1 MDSHPTT
8 DPGMMDTP
16 PLSADL
22 DDRPAIRVAIADDNA
37 VVRMGIRSLLGTAD
51 DVVVVGEA
59 GDGLAAVA
67 LAKAKKPD
75 VMLLDVRMPRQD
87 GVVSAREVTEYTSVL
102 MLTYSDSAE
111 VISAAV
117 QAGALGYLVHGNFSE
132 DELLSAVR
140 MAARGFGTFSAQAVA
155 ALSRPVATAASRAAA
170 YGLSERE
177 ADVMELVAQGAANSD
192 VAKTL
197 FISEKTVK
205 NHINHI
211 FAKLG
216 VTSRGHAV
224 ALWLQG
230 PAR

>member
-1 MDSHPTT
+1 MDSQTT
-8 DPGMMDTP
+8 DDSG
-16 PLSADL
+16 LIAEVGA
-22 DDRPAIRVAIADDNA
+22 RPAIRVAIADDNA
-37 VVRMGIRSLLGTAD
+37 VVRMGIRSLLSTAD

-87 GVVSAREVTEYTSVL
+87 GVVSAREVTEHASVL

-117 QAGALGYLVHGNFSE
+117 QAGALGYLVHGNFTE

-140 MAARGFGTFSAQAVA
+140 MAARGFGTFSAQVVA
-155 ALSRPVATAASRAAA
+155 ALSRPVATAASRAAT

-192 VAKTL
+192 VARTL

-224 ALWLQG
+224 ALWLQD
-230 PAR
+230 PTR

>member
-1 MDSHPTT
+1 M
-8 DPGMMDTP
+8 
-16 PLSADL
+16 
-22 DDRPAIRVAIADDNA
+22 
-37 VVRMGIRSLLGTAD
+37 
-51 DVVVVGEA
+51 
-59 GDGLAAVA
+59 
-67 LAKAKKPD
+67 
-75 VMLLDVRMPRQD
+75 
-87 GVVSAREVTEYTSVL
+87 SAREVTEYTSVL

-155 ALSRPVATAASRAAA
+155 ALSRPVATSASRAAA

-177 ADVMELVAQGAANSD
+177 ADVMELVAQGAANTA
-192 VAKTL
+192 VARTL

-224 ALWLQG
+224 ALWLQD

>member
-1 MDSHPTT
+1 MDSAQAAGSGLT
-8 DPGMMDTP
+8 DEPV
-16 PLSADL
+16 A
-22 DDRPAIRVAIADDNA
+22 RPEIRVAIADDNA

-87 GVVSAREVTEYTSVL
+87 GVVSAREMTAHTSVL

-111 VISAAV
+111 VIAAAV
-117 QAGALGYLVHGNFSE
+117 HAGALGYLVHGNFTE
-132 DELLSAVR
+132 EELLSAVR

-155 ALSRPVATAASRAAA
+155 SLSRPVATAASRAAH

-177 ADVMELVAQGAANSD
+177 ADVMELVAQGAANS
-192 VAKTL
+192 AIARTL

-224 ALWLQG
+224 ALWLGDPQ
-230 PAR
+230 P

>member
-1 MDSHPTT
+1 MDSEPRT
-8 DPGMMDTP
+8 DPG
-16 PLSADL
+16 LSESADE
-22 DDRPAIRVAIADDNA
+22 RPPIRVAIADDNA

-51 DVVVVGEA
+51 DVTVVGEA

-67 LAKAKKPD
+67 LARAKKPD
-75 VMLLDVRMPRQD
+75 VLLLDVRMPRQD
-87 GVVSAREVTEYTSVL
+87 GVVAAREVAAHTSVL

-117 QAGALGYLVHGNFSE
+117 QAGALGYLVHGAFSE

-155 ALSRPVATAASRAAA
+155 ALSKPVSTAASRAAE

-177 ADVMELVAQGAANSD
+177 ADVMELVATGAANS
-192 VAKTL
+192 AIARQL

-216 VTSRGHAV
+216 VTNRGHAV
-224 ALWLQG
+224 ALWLG
-230 PAR
+230 DPDP

>member
-1 MDSHPTT
+1 MDSETTT
-8 DPGMMDTP
+8 DPGVSEEVVT
-16 PLSADL
+16 
-22 DDRPAIRVAIADDNA
+22 RPAIRVAIADDNA
-37 VVRMGIRSLLGTAD
+37 VVRMGIRSLLSTAD

-87 GVVSAREVTEYTSVL
+87 GVVSAREVTEHASVL

-111 VISAAV
+111 VIAAAV
-117 QAGALGYLVHGNFSE
+117 RAGALGYLVHGNFTE

-155 ALSRPVATAASRAAA
+155 ALSRPVATSASRAAT

-177 ADVMELVAQGAANSD
+177 AEVMELVAQGAPNAD
-192 VAKTL
+192 VATTL

-224 ALWLQG
+224 ALWLQD

>member
-1 MDSHPTT
+1 MDSVQTASAGLSDDERGAEETT
-8 DPGMMDTP
+8 RTV
-16 PLSADL
+16 
-22 DDRPAIRVAIADDNA
+22 IRVAIADDNA

-51 DVVVVGEA
+51 DVRVVGEA

-87 GVVSAREVTEYTSVL
+87 GVVSAREVTEHTRVL

-155 ALSRPVATAASRAAA
+155 ALWRPVATAASRAAQF
-170 YGLSERE
+170 GLSERE
-177 ADVMELVAQGAANSD
+177 ADVMELVARGAANT
-192 VAKTL
+192 AIAREL
-197 FISEKTVK
+197 YISEKTVK

-224 ALWLQG
+224 ALWLG
-230 PAR
+230 DPPR

>member
-1 MDSHPTT
+1 MDSIATT
-8 DPGMMDTP
+8 DSDLIRSSAPEPDVP
-16 PLSADL
+16 P
-22 DDRPAIRVAIADDNA
+22 PEIRVAIADDNA

-87 GVVSAREVTEYTSVL
+87 GVVAAREVAQHSSVL

-140 MAARGFGTFSAQAVA
+140 MAARGFGTFSAHAVA
-155 ALSRPVATAASRAAA
+155 ALSRPVSTTASRAAQ

-177 ADVMELVAQGAANSD
+177 VDVMELVAQGAAN
-192 VAKTL
+192 AAIARTL
-197 FISEKTVK
+197 YISEKTVK

-216 VTSRGHAV
+216 VTNRGHAV
-224 ALWLQG
+224 ALWLGDPQG
-230 PAR
+230 S

>member
-1 MDSHPTT
+1 MDGIQAAGSGLTADPPPT
-8 DPGMMDTP
+8 PE
-16 PLSADL
+16 
-22 DDRPAIRVAIADDNA
+22 IRVAIADDNA
-37 VVRMGIRSLLGTAD
+37 VVRMGIRSLLSTAG

-59 GDGLAAVA
+59 GDGVAAVA

-87 GVVSAREVTEYTSVL
+87 GVVSAREVAEHASVL
-102 MLTYSDSAE
+102 MLTYSDSPE
-111 VISAAV
+111 VIAAAV
-117 QAGALGYLVHGNFSE
+117 HAGALGYLVHGHFTE
-132 DELLSAVR
+132 DELISAVR

-155 ALSRPVATAASRAAA
+155 ALSRPVVTAASRAAR

-177 ADVMELVAQGAANSD
+177 ADVMELIASGATNTAIARS
-192 VAKTL
+192 L

-224 ALWLQG
+224 ARWLGDPQV
-230 PAR
+230 

>member
-1 MDSHPTT
+1 MDSTTTT
-8 DPGMMDTP
+8 DSG
-16 PLSADL
+16 LISEADE
-22 DDRPAIRVAIADDNA
+22 RPAIRVAIADDNA
-37 VVRMGIRSLLGTAD
+37 VVRMGIRSLLSTAD

-87 GVVSAREVTEYTSVL
+87 GVVSAREVTEHASVL

-155 ALSRPVATAASRAAA
+155 ALSRPVATSASRAAA

-177 ADVMELVAQGAANSD
+177 ADVMELVAKGAANSD

-224 ALWLQG
+224 ALWLQD

>member
-1 MDSHPTT
+1 MDSNTT
-8 DPGMMDTP
+8 ADAALRDPGAPRTE
-16 PLSADL
+16 
-22 DDRPAIRVAIADDNA
+22 IRVAIADDNA

-87 GVVSAREVTEYTSVL
+87 GVVSAREVVQHTSVL

-117 QAGALGYLVHGNFSE
+117 QAGALGYLVHGNFTE

-140 MAARGFGTFSAQAVA
+140 MAARGFGTFSAQAMA
-155 ALSRPVATAASRAAA
+155 ALSRPVSTAASRAAQ

-177 ADVMELVAQGAANSD
+177 ADVMELVAQGAAN
-192 VAKTL
+192 AAIARTL

-216 VTSRGHAV
+216 VSSRGHAV
-224 ALWLQG
+224 ALWLGDPSQ
-230 PAR
+230 

>member
-1 MDSHPTT
+1 MDSQTTT
-8 DPGMMDTP
+8 DSGLITDQT
-16 PLSADL
+16 LVADVEQ
-22 DDRPAIRVAIADDNA
+22 RPAIRVAIADDNA
-37 VVRMGIRSLLGTAD
+37 VVRMGIRSLLSTAD

-87 GVVSAREVTEYTSVL
+87 GVVSAREVTEHASVL

-155 ALSRPVATAASRAAA
+155 ALSRPVATSASRAAT

-224 ALWLQG
+224 ALWLQD
-230 PAR
+230 PSR

>member
-1 MDSHPTT
+1 MDSVQTASAGLSDEERGAEETT
-8 DPGMMDTP
+8 RTV
-16 PLSADL
+16 
-22 DDRPAIRVAIADDNA
+22 IRVAIADDNA

-51 DVVVVGEA
+51 DVRVVGEA

-87 GVVSAREVTEYTSVL
+87 GVVSAREVTEHTRVL

-155 ALSRPVATAASRAAA
+155 ALSRPVATAASRAAQF
-170 YGLSERE
+170 GLSERE
-177 ADVMELVAQGAANSD
+177 ADVMELVARGAANT
-192 VAKTL
+192 AIARQL
-197 FISEKTVK
+197 YISEKTVK

-216 VTSRGHAV
+216 VTSRSHAV
-224 ALWLQG
+224 ALWLGDPQ
-230 PAR
+230 R

>member
-1 MDSHPTT
+1 MDSNTT
-8 DPGMMDTP
+8 ADAALRDPGAPRTE
-16 PLSADL
+16 
-22 DDRPAIRVAIADDNA
+22 IRVAIADDNA

-155 ALSRPVATAASRAAA
+155 ALSRPVATAA

-177 ADVMELVAQGAANSD
+177 ADVMELVAQGAANTA
-192 VAKTL
+192 VARKL

-224 ALWLQG
+224 ALWLQD

>member
-1 MDSHPTT
+1 M
-8 DPGMMDTP
+8 
-16 PLSADL
+16 
-22 DDRPAIRVAIADDNA
+22 AIADDNA

-177 ADVMELVAQGAANSD
+177 ADVMELVAQGAANTA
-192 VAKTL
+192 VARDA
-197 FISEKTVK
+197 V
-205 NHINHI
+205 H
-211 FAKLG
+211 LG
-216 VTSRGHAV
+216 EDGQEPHQPHLRQARGDQSRSRGRPV
-224 ALWLQG
+224 APRPSVDESGDPGRDWARSLG
-230 PAR
+230 PGAHVLHPRSP

>member
-8 DPGMMDTP
+8 DPGMSDTP
-16 PLSADL
+16 TLSADV

-111 VISAAV
+111 VIAAAV

-155 ALSRPVATAASRAAA
+155 ALSRPVATSASRAAA

-177 ADVMELVAQGAANSD
+177 ADVMELVAKGAANTA
-192 VAKTL
+192 VARTL

-216 VTSRGHAV
+216 VTSRGPAV
-224 ALWLQG
+224 ALWLQD

>member
-1 MDSHPTT
+1 MDSPTT
-8 DPGMMDTP
+8 TDSG
-16 PLSADL
+16 LSAEAG
-22 DDRPAIRVAIADDNA
+22 DRPAIRVAIADDNA
-37 VVRMGIRSLLGTAD
+37 VVRMGIRSLLGTAE

-75 VMLLDVRMPRQD
+75 VLLLDVRMPRQD

-117 QAGALGYLVHGNFSE
+117 QAGALGSLVHGNFTE

-155 ALSRPVATAASRAAA
+155 ALSRPVATAASRAAT

-192 VAKTL
+192 VARTL

-224 ALWLQG
+224 ALWLQD
-230 PAR
+230 PTR

>member
-1 MDSHPTT
+1 MDSETTT
-8 DPGMMDTP
+8 DSGV
-16 PLSADL
+16 SEEASS
-22 DDRPAIRVAIADDNA
+22 RPAIRVAIADDNA

-87 GVVSAREVTEYTSVL
+87 GVVSAREVTEHASVL

-117 QAGALGYLVHGNFSE
+117 QAGDIGYLVHGNFTE

-155 ALSRPVATAASRAAA
+155 ALSRPVATSASRAAT

-224 ALWLQG
+224 ALWLQD
-230 PAR
+230 PVR

>member
-1 MDSHPTT
+1 MDSVQTT
-8 DPGMMDTP
+8 DAGLTESGMPTD
-16 PLSADL
+16 AGA
-22 DDRPAIRVAIADDNA
+22 RPAIRVAIADDNA

-87 GVVSAREVTEYTSVL
+87 GVVSAREVTEHTSVL

-117 QAGALGYLVHGNFSE
+117 QAGALGYLVHGNFTT

-155 ALSRPVATAASRAAA
+155 ALSRPVATAASRAAK

-177 ADVMELVAQGAANSD
+177 ADVMEQVALGAANS
-192 VAKTL
+192 AIARTL

-224 ALWLQG
+224 ALWLGDPQH
-230 PAR
+230 

>member
-1 MDSHPTT
+1 MDSVQTASAGLSDDERGAEETT
-8 DPGMMDTP
+8 RTV
-16 PLSADL
+16 
-22 DDRPAIRVAIADDNA
+22 IRVAIADDNA

-51 DVVVVGEA
+51 DVRVVGEA

-87 GVVSAREVTEYTSVL
+87 GVVSAREVAEHTRVL

-155 ALSRPVATAASRAAA
+155 ALSRPVATAASRAAQF
-170 YGLSERE
+170 GLSERE
-177 ADVMELVAQGAANSD
+177 ADVMELVARGAANT
-192 VAKTL
+192 AIARQL
-197 FISEKTVK
+197 YISEKTVK

-224 ALWLQG
+224 ALWLGDPQ
-230 PAR
+230 R